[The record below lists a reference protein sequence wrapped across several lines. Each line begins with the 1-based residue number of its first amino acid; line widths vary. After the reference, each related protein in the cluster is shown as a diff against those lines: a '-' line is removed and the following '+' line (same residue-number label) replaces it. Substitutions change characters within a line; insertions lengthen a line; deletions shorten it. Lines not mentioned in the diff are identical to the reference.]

1 MRIAFPSQEDRG
13 FDSPVYG
20 HFGSAP
26 YFIVVESDSGSCETI
41 INPDRDHL
49 HGHCQPLSAFAGTS
63 VDAVVVGGIGGGAL
77 RQLNAAGV
85 QAYRAVEGTVAENLA
100 LIQAERLP
108 TFTPA
113 LTCAGHSQD
122 GGCSH

>member
-1 MRIAFPSQEDRG
+1 
-13 FDSPVYG
+13 
-20 HFGSAP
+20 
-26 YFIVVESDSGSCETI
+26 
-41 INPDRDHL
+41 
-49 HGHCQPLSAFAGTS
+49 
-63 VDAVVVGGIGGGAL
+63 VVGGIGGGAL

-100 LIQAERLP
+100 LIRAERLP

-113 LTCAGHSQD
+113 HTCAGHSRD